1 MRVRLLQLAA
11 LLALVGL
18 GCMVW
23 SMLDPAPIPVIVAMS
38 AGQGVGTL
46 SFALFVL
53 VVALD
58 LRKRR

>member
-1 MRVRLLQLAA
+1 VRARILQIAA

-18 GCMVW
+18 GCMTW

-38 AGQGVGTL
+38 VGQAVGTL
-46 SFALFVL
+46 SFALFLL

-58 LRKRR
+58 LRKR